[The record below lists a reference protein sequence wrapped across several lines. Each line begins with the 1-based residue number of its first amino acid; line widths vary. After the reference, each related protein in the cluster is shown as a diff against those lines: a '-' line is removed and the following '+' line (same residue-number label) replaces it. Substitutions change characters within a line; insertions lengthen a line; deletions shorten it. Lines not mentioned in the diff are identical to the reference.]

1 MVAFMINNNKLNL
14 GQLLLRQ
21 GVLDEDQLAHAMA
34 EHKRTGLML
43 SKILV
48 RLGMVNEETLT
59 NILGSQMQSSTKMRI
74 GEMLL
79 AQGYINQEQLDK
91 ALETQKTSGKRLGR
105 TLVDLGYMPEE
116 RLIEILSRQF
126 EVPYVK
132 LDNFSIDPNAY
143 NYLPED
149 MCRQYKVVPLFV
161 QNGEDDRRQA
171 KSVLTIAMTDPT
183 NMRTI
188 SVVKFKVRMDV
199 EVVMASEAD
208 VMKAIDRVYAGHG
221 TSEESLA
228 ELIGESKDSEELETV
243 ERGQGNN
250 DEPELTDEEG
260 RAVVKIVTTLIH
272 EAIARHASDIHLE
285 PQETFLKLRYRID
298 GDLQVM
304 SPIPARLMPQI
315 LSRIKLLSKMDIAE
329 KRKPL
334 DGRFTVRY
342 KGSEVDLR
350 VSSFPISLRKRGVCE
365 KIVMRILDPNSGQF
379 PLKDMGFDP
388 RVLKQFIDA
397 INAPNGIVLVTGP
410 TGSGKS
416 TTLYASIREILDS
429 TINIS
434 TMEDPVELNIDGVNQ
449 GQINNAAGFTFA
461 AGIRALLRQD
471 PDVIMIGEMRDQETS
486 SMAIEAAL
494 TGHLVFST
502 LHTNDA
508 AGAFPRLLEMGLEPF
523 LVSTAIKGVLAQR
536 LVRRICKYCKE
547 PVEISQAMRDEF
559 HLTPDMQ
566 FYHGKGC
573 DKCDG
578 SGYKGR
584 CGIYEFLVPNE
595 TVRNLIIKRSSG
607 DVIKR
612 AAMQECGMITLR
624 MDGIQKA
631 LDGHTTL
638 EQAIGASTSDD

>member
-1 MVAFMINNNKLNL
+1 MISNGKMNL

-21 GVLDEDQLAHAMA
+21 GVLDEDQLEHAMA

-48 RLGMVNEETLT
+48 RLGMVSEDTLT
-59 NILGSQMQSSTKMRI
+59 SILGVQMQSTTKMRI

-79 AQGYINQEQLDK
+79 AQGYITEEQLSK
-91 ALETQKTSGKRLGR
+91 ALETQKSSGKRLGR

-132 LDNFSIDPNAY
+132 LDTFTIDPEAY
-143 NYLPED
+143 TYLPED
-149 MCRQYKVVPLFV
+149 MCKQYKVVPLFM
-161 QNGEDDRRQA
+161 QKPEEDRLQA
-171 KSVLTIAMTDPT
+171 RPTLTIAMTDPT

-188 SVVKFKVRMDV
+188 SIIKFKVKMDV
-199 EVVMASEAD
+199 DIVMASDAD
-208 VMKAIDRVYAGHG
+208 VQKAIERVFAGHG
-221 TSEESLA
+221 TAEESLA
-228 ELIGESKDSEELETV
+228 DLIGSSDGGEELETV
-243 ERGQGNN
+243 ERGQGNQ
-250 DEPELTDEEG
+250 EEELSDEEG
-260 RAVVKIVTTLIH
+260 RQVVKIVTTLIH
-272 EAIARHASDIHLE
+272 EAIARKASDIHLE

-304 SPIPARLMPQI
+304 APIPARLMPQI

-365 KIVMRILDPNSGQF
+365 KIVMRILNPNSGQF

-416 TTLYASIREILDS
+416 TTLYASIGEILDS

-536 LVRRICKYCKE
+536 LVRRICKFCKE
-547 PVEISQAMRDEF
+547 PYEISQEMRDEL

-573 DKCDG
+573 EKCDG

-584 CGIYEFLVPNE
+584 AGIYEFLVPNE

-612 AAMQECGMITLR
+612 AAMQECDMITLR
-624 MDGIQKA
+624 MDGISKA
-631 LDGHTTL
+631 LQGITTL
-638 EQAIGASTSDD
+638 EQAVGASAADDV

>member
-1 MVAFMINNNKLNL
+1 MKDSNSL
-14 GQLLLRQ
+14 GQLLVRVNLIN
-21 GVLDEDQLAHAMA
+21 EDQLKYA
-34 EHKRTGLML
+34 EDEVKYQAQLGKKVTLVQ
-43 SKILV
+43 ILV
-48 RLGMVNEETLT
+48 KAGMVKQEQLT
-59 NILGSQMQSSTKMRI
+59 DILGVQMQSVTKKRI

-79 AQGYINQEQLDK
+79 DQGFITQDQLNE
-91 ALETQKTSGKRLGR
+91 ALEKQKTSGGKRLGR
-105 TLVDLGYMPEE
+105 VLVDLKFIDEKK
-116 RLIEILSRQF
+116 LTDILCCQF
-126 EVPYVK
+126 EVPFVK
-132 LDNFSIDPNAY
+132 LDAIKLD
-143 NYLPED
+143 E
-149 MCRQYKVVPLFV
+149 KVYEYITEEQCKAHKIVPLYV
-161 QNGEDDRRQA
+161 TKDSRQA
-171 KSVLTIAMTDPT
+171 LVVAMADPT
-183 NMRTI
+183 NVRLRDSI
-188 SVVKFKVRMDV
+188 KFKVKKNVD
-199 EVVMASEAD
+199 VVMASEQD
-208 VMKAIDRVYAGHG
+208 IKKTIDILFAGHG
-221 TSEESLA
+221 PAEESLA
-228 ELIGESKDSEELETV
+228 ELIGSSNDDELETV
-243 ERGQGNN
+243 ERGSGNS

-260 RAVVKIVTTLIH
+260 RQVVKIVTTLIH

-379 PLKDMGFDP
+379 PLKEMGFDA

-416 TTLYASIREILDS
+416 TTLYAS
-429 TINIS
+429 IS

-486 SMAIEAAL
+486 TMAIEAAL

-536 LVRRICKYCKE
+536 LVRRICKNCKE
-547 PVEISQAMRDEF
+547 PVEISQELRDEL
-559 HLTPDMQ
+559 HLSPDMQ
-566 FYHGKGC
+566 FYHGRGC
-573 DKCDG
+573 EKCDG
-578 SGYKGR
+578 SGFKGR

-595 TVRNLIIKRSSG
+595 AVRNL
-607 DVIKR
+607 VIKR
-612 AAMQECGMITLR
+612 ASGDEIKREAIKSCEMITLR
-624 MDGIQKA
+624 MDGINKA
-631 LDGHTTL
+631 LQGLTTL
-638 EQAIGASTSDD
+638 EQAIGASTADE

>member
-1 MVAFMINNNKLNL
+1 MISNTKMNL
-14 GQLLLRQ
+14 GELLLRQ
-21 GVLDEDQLAHAMA
+21 GVLDEDQLNHAIS
-34 EHKRTGLML
+34 EHKRTGMALA
-43 SKILV
+43 KILI
-48 RLGMVNEETLT
+48 RLGMVSEDTLT
-59 NILGSQMQSSTKMRI
+59 SILGVQMQSATKMRI

-79 AQGYINQEQLDK
+79 AQKYITREQLEQ
-91 ALETQKTSGKRLGR
+91 ALETQKTTGKRLGR

-132 LDNFSIDPNAY
+132 LENFAIDQNAY
-143 NYLPED
+143 SYLPED
-149 MCRQYKVVPLFV
+149 LCKAYKVVPLFV
-161 QNGEDDRRQA
+161 SKTDDDRRITRE
-171 KSVLTIAMTDPT
+171 SLTLAMTDPT
-183 NMRTI
+183 NMRVLNI
-188 SVVKFKVRMDV
+188 VKFKVKMEVD
-199 EVVMASEAD
+199 VVMASDSD
-208 VMKAIDRVYAGHG
+208 VQKAIERVFAGHG
-221 TSEESLA
+221 SQEESLA
-228 ELIGESKDSEELETV
+228 ELIGETKDGEELETV
-243 ERGQGNN
+243 ERGQGGS
-250 DEPELTDEEG
+250 DEPELSDEEG

-298 GDLQVM
+298 GDLQVQP
-304 SPIPARLMPQI
+304 PIPARLMPQI

-342 KGSEVDLR
+342 KGAEVDLR

-547 PVEISQAMRDEF
+547 PVEISQAMRDEL
-559 HLTPDMQ
+559 HLSPEMQ
-566 FYHGKGC
+566 FYHGRGC
-573 DKCDG
+573 EKCDG

-612 AAMQECGMITLR
+612 AAMKECGMITLR

-638 EQAIGASTSDD
+638 EQAVGASAADD

>member
-1 MVAFMINNNKLNL
+1 MNSSAKLNL

-21 GVLDEDQLAHAMA
+21 GILDEDQLAHAMA

-43 SKILV
+43 SKILL
-48 RLGMVNEETLT
+48 RLGMVSEDTLT
-59 NILGSQMQSSTKMRI
+59 SILGVQMQSSTKMRI

-79 AQGYINQEQLDK
+79 KQGYINEEQLNK
-91 ALETQKTSGKRLGR
+91 ALEMQKTTGKRLGR
-105 TLVDLGYMPEE
+105 TLVDLGFMPEE
-116 RLIEILSRQF
+116 RLIEILSMQF
-126 EVPYVK
+126 EVPYVR
-132 LDNFSIDPNAY
+132 LENFIIDPDAY
-143 NYLPED
+143 TYLPED
-149 MCRQYKVVPLFV
+149 LCKTYKIVPLFV
-161 QNGEDDRRQA
+161 LKAEDERHMQRV
-171 KSVLTIAMTDPT
+171 SLTIAMTDPT
-183 NMRTI
+183 NMRVI
-188 SVVKFKVRMDV
+188 NIVKFKVKM
-199 EVVMASEAD
+199 EVDIVMASEKD
-208 VMKAIDRVYAGHG
+208 VLKAIERVYSGHG
-221 TSEESLA
+221 PAEESLA
-228 ELIGESKDSEELETV
+228 ELISESRDEGELETV
-243 ERGQGNN
+243 DRDANSNN
-250 DEPELTDEEG
+250 EPELSDEEG

-315 LSRIKLLSKMDIAE
+315 LSRIKLLSKMDIAD

-342 KGSEVDLR
+342 KGAEVDLR

-379 PLKDMGFDP
+379 PLKDMGFDA
-388 RVLKQFIDA
+388 RVLKQFLDC

-547 PVEISQAMRDEF
+547 PVEISDSLREEL

-566 FYHGKGC
+566 FYHGRGC
-573 DKCDG
+573 EKCDG

-612 AAMQECGMITLR
+612 AAMKECGMITLR

-631 LDGHTTL
+631 LDGATTL
-638 EQAIGASTSDD
+638 EQAVGASAADDA

>member
-1 MVAFMINNNKLNL
+1 MKESSGL
-14 GQLLLRQ
+14 GQLLVRVNLIN
-21 GVLDEDQLAHAMA
+21 EDQLKYA
-34 EHKRTGLML
+34 EDEVKYQAQQGKKVTLVQ
-43 SKILV
+43 ILV
-48 RLGMVNEETLT
+48 KAGMVKRETLT
-59 NILGSQMQSSTKMRI
+59 DILGVQMQSVTKKRI

-79 AQGYINQEQLDK
+79 DQGFITQDQLNE
-91 ALETQKTSGKRLGR
+91 ALEKQKTSGGKRLGR
-105 TLVDLGYMPEE
+105 VLVDLKFIDEKK
-116 RLIEILSRQF
+116 LTDILCCQF

-132 LDNFSIDPNAY
+132 LDSIRLDEKVY
-143 NYLPED
+143 EFISED
-149 MCRQYKVVPLFV
+149 QCKANKIVPLYV
-161 QNGEDDRRQA
+161 TKDARQA
-171 KSVLTIAMTDPT
+171 LVVAMADPT
-183 NMRTI
+183 NVRLRDSI
-188 SVVKFKVRMDV
+188 KFKVKRNVD
-199 EVVMASEAD
+199 VVMASEQD
-208 VMKAIDRVYAGHG
+208 IKKTIDTLFAGHG
-221 TSEESLA
+221 PAEESLA
-228 ELIGESKDSEELETV
+228 ELIGSSNDDELETV
-243 ERGQGNN
+243 ERGQGGS
-250 DEPELTDEEG
+250 DEPELSDEEG
-260 RAVVKIVTTLIH
+260 RQVVKIVTTLIH

-379 PLKDMGFDP
+379 PLKEMGFDP

-486 SMAIEAAL
+486 TMAIEAAL

-536 LVRRICKYCKE
+536 LVRRICKNCKE
-547 PVEISQAMRDEF
+547 PVEISQELREEL
-559 HLTPDMQ
+559 HLSPDMQ
-566 FYHGKGC
+566 FYHGRGC
-573 DKCDG
+573 EKCDG
-578 SGYKGR
+578 SGFKGR

-595 TVRNLIIKRSSG
+595 AVRNL
-607 DVIKR
+607 VIKR
-612 AAMQECGMITLR
+612 ASGDEIKREAIKSCEMITLR
-624 MDGIQKA
+624 MDGINKA
-631 LDGHTTL
+631 LQGLTTL
-638 EQAIGASTSDD
+638 EQAVGASTADE

>member
-1 MVAFMINNNKLNL
+1 MNSSAKLNL

-21 GVLDEDQLAHAMA
+21 GILDEDQLAHAMA

-43 SKILV
+43 SKILL
-48 RLGMVNEETLT
+48 RLGMVSEDTLT
-59 NILGSQMQSSTKMRI
+59 SILGVQMQSTTKMRI

-79 AQGYINQEQLDK
+79 KQGYINEDQLNK
-91 ALETQKTSGKRLGR
+91 ALEMQKTSGKRLGR
-105 TLVDLGYMPEE
+105 TLVDLGFMPEE
-116 RLIEILSRQF
+116 RLIEILSMQF
-126 EVPYVK
+126 EVPYVR
-132 LDNFSIDPNAY
+132 LENFIIDPDAY
-143 NYLPED
+143 TYLPED
-149 MCRQYKVVPLFV
+149 LCKTYKIVPLFV
-161 QNGEDDRRQA
+161 LKAEDERRMPRV
-171 KSVLTIAMTDPT
+171 SLTIAMTDPT
-183 NMRTI
+183 NMRVI
-188 SVVKFKVRMDV
+188 NIVKFKVKM
-199 EVVMASEAD
+199 EVDIVMASEKD
-208 VMKAIDRVYAGHG
+208 VLKAIERVYSGHG
-221 TSEESLA
+221 PAEESLA
-228 ELIGESKDSEELETV
+228 ELISESREDGELETV
-243 ERGQGNN
+243 DRDANN
-250 DEPELTDEEG
+250 NNEPELSDEEG

-342 KGSEVDLR
+342 KGAEVDLR

-379 PLKDMGFDP
+379 PLKDMGFDA
-388 RVLKQFIDA
+388 RVLKQFLDC

-547 PVEISQAMRDEF
+547 PVEISDSLREEL

-566 FYHGKGC
+566 FYHGRGC
-573 DKCDG
+573 EKCDG

-612 AAMQECGMITLR
+612 AAMKECGMITLR

-631 LDGHTTL
+631 LDGATTL
-638 EQAIGASTSDD
+638 EQAVGASAADDA

>member
-1 MVAFMINNNKLNL
+1 MNSSAKLNL

-21 GVLDEDQLAHAMA
+21 GILDEDQLAHAMA

-43 SKILV
+43 SKILL
-48 RLGMVNEETLT
+48 RLGMVSEDTLT
-59 NILGSQMQSSTKMRI
+59 SILGVQMQSTTKMRI

-79 AQGYINQEQLDK
+79 KQGYINEDQLNK
-91 ALETQKTSGKRLGR
+91 ALEMQKTSGKRLGR
-105 TLVDLGYMPEE
+105 TLVDLGFMPEE
-116 RLIEILSRQF
+116 RLIEILSMQF
-126 EVPYVK
+126 EVPYVR
-132 LDNFSIDPNAY
+132 LENFIIDPDAY
-143 NYLPED
+143 TYLPED
-149 MCRQYKVVPLFV
+149 LCKTYKIVPLFV
-161 QNGEDDRRQA
+161 LKAEDERRMPRV
-171 KSVLTIAMTDPT
+171 SLTIAMTDPT
-183 NMRTI
+183 NMRVI
-188 SVVKFKVRMDV
+188 NIVKFKVKM
-199 EVVMASEAD
+199 EVDIVMASEKD
-208 VMKAIDRVYAGHG
+208 VLKAIERVFSGHG
-221 TSEESLA
+221 PAEESLA
-228 ELIGESKDSEELETV
+228 ELINESREEGELETV
-243 ERGQGNN
+243 DRDANN
-250 DEPELTDEEG
+250 NNEPELSDEEG

-342 KGSEVDLR
+342 KGAEVDLR

-379 PLKDMGFDP
+379 PLKDMGFDA
-388 RVLKQFIDA
+388 RVLKQFLDC

-547 PVEISQAMRDEF
+547 PVEISDSLREEL

-566 FYHGKGC
+566 FFHGRGC
-573 DKCDG
+573 EKCDG

-612 AAMQECGMITLR
+612 AAMKECGMITLR

-631 LDGHTTL
+631 LDGATTL
-638 EQAIGASTSDD
+638 EQAVGASAADDA

>member
-1 MVAFMINNNKLNL
+1 MITNTKMNL
-14 GQLLLRQ
+14 GELLLRQ
-21 GVLDEDQLAHAMA
+21 GVLDEDQLNHAIS
-34 EHKRTGLML
+34 EHKRTGMALA
-43 SKILV
+43 KILI
-48 RLGMVNEETLT
+48 RLGMVSEDTLT
-59 NILGSQMQSSTKMRI
+59 SILGVQMQSTTKMRI

-79 AQGYINQEQLDK
+79 AQKYITHEQLDK
-91 ALETQKTSGKRLGR
+91 ALETQKTTGKRLGR
-105 TLVDLGYMPEE
+105 TLVDLGFMPEE
-116 RLIEILSRQF
+116 RLVEILSRQF

-132 LDNFSIDPNAY
+132 LDNFAIDPEAY
-143 NYLPED
+143 TYLPED
-149 MCRQYKVVPLFV
+149 LCKTYKVVPLYV
-161 QNGEDDRRQA
+161 SKTEDGRRVVREA
-171 KSVLTIAMTDPT
+171 MTLAMTDPT
-183 NMRTI
+183 NMRVI
-188 SVVKFKVRMDV
+188 NIVKFKVKMEVD
-199 EVVMASEAD
+199 VVMASDSD
-208 VMKAIDRVYAGHG
+208 VQKAIERVFAGHG
-221 TSEESLA
+221 SQEESLA
-228 ELIGESKDSEELETV
+228 ELIGETKDGEELETV
-243 ERGQGNN
+243 ERGQGGS
-250 DEPELTDEEG
+250 DEPELSDEEG

-298 GDLQVM
+298 GDLQVQP
-304 SPIPARLMPQI
+304 PIPARLMPQI

-329 KRKPL
+329 KRRPL

-342 KGSEVDLR
+342 KGAEVDLR

-547 PVEISQAMRDEF
+547 PVEISQAMRDEL
-559 HLTPDMQ
+559 HLSPEMQ
-566 FYHGKGC
+566 FYHGRGC
-573 DKCDG
+573 EKCDG

-612 AAMQECGMITLR
+612 AAMKECGMITLR

-631 LDGHTTL
+631 LDGATTL
-638 EQAIGASTSDD
+638 EQAVGASAADD

>member
-1 MVAFMINNNKLNL
+1 MKDSSSL
-14 GQLLLRQ
+14 GQLLVRVNLIN
-21 GVLDEDQLAHAMA
+21 EDQLKYA
-34 EHKRTGLML
+34 E
-43 SKILV
+43 
-48 RLGMVNEETLT
+48 EEVKFWTQKGKKLTLT
-59 NILGSQMQSSTKMRI
+59 QVLLKAEMVKPEQLTDILGVQMQSVTKKRI

-79 AQGYINQEQLDK
+79 DQGFITQEQLNE
-91 ALETQKTSGKRLGR
+91 ALEKQKTSGGKRLGSI
-105 TLVDLGYMPEE
+105 LVDLKFIQQDKLMK
-116 RLIEILSRQF
+116 ILCSQF

-132 LDNFSIDPNAY
+132 LDSIKLDEKVY
-143 NYLPED
+143 EFISED
-149 MCRQYKVVPLFV
+149 QCKANKIVPLYV
-161 QNGEDDRRQA
+161 TKDARQA
-171 KSVLTIAMTDPT
+171 LVVAMADPT
-183 NMRTI
+183 NVRLRDSI
-188 SVVKFKVRMDV
+188 KFKVKRNVD
-199 EVVMASEAD
+199 VVMASEQD
-208 VMKAIDRVYAGHG
+208 IKKTIDILFAGHG
-221 TSEESLA
+221 PAEESLA
-228 ELIGESKDSEELETV
+228 ELIGSSGDDELETV
-243 ERGQGNN
+243 ERGSSTS
-250 DEPELTDEEG
+250 DEPELSDEEG
-260 RAVVKIVTTLIH
+260 RQVVKIVTTLIH

-379 PLKDMGFDP
+379 PLREMGFDP

-486 SMAIEAAL
+486 TMAIEAAL

-536 LVRRICKYCKE
+536 LVRRICKNCKE
-547 PVEISQAMRDEF
+547 PVEISQELRDEL
-559 HLTPDMQ
+559 HLSPDMQ
-566 FYHGKGC
+566 FYHGRGC
-573 DKCDG
+573 EKCDG
-578 SGYKGR
+578 SGFKGR

-595 TVRNLIIKRSSG
+595 AVRNL
-607 DVIKR
+607 VIKR
-612 AAMQECGMITLR
+612 ASGDEIKREAIKSCEMITLR
-624 MDGIQKA
+624 MDGINKA
-631 LDGHTTL
+631 LQGLTTL
-638 EQAIGASTSDD
+638 EQAIGASTADE

>member
-1 MVAFMINNNKLNL
+1 MINNHKMNL

-48 RLGMVNEETLT
+48 RLGMVSEETLT

-79 AQGYINQEQLDK
+79 AQGYITQEQLDK

-132 LDNFSIDPNAY
+132 LDNFNIDPNAY
-143 NYLPED
+143 TFLPED
-149 MCRQYKVVPLFV
+149 MCKQYKVVPLFV
-161 QNGEDDRRQA
+161 QKGEDDRHQMH
-171 KSVLTIAMTDPT
+171 SVMTIAMTDPT

-188 SVVKFKVRMDV
+188 SIVKFKVRMDV
-199 EVVMASEAD
+199 DIVMASEAD
-208 VMKAIDRVYAGHG
+208 VMKAIERVFAGHSESG
-221 TSEESLA
+221 NEESLA
-228 ELIGESKDSEELETV
+228 ELIGESKEGDELETV
-243 ERGQGNN
+243 ERGQGGN
-250 DEPELTDEEG
+250 DEPELSDEEG

-272 EAIARHASDIHLE
+272 EAIARKASDIHLE

-365 KIVMRILDPNSGQF
+365 KIVMRILNPNSGQF

-559 HLTPDMQ
+559 HLSPDMQ

-573 DKCDG
+573 EKCDG

>member
-1 MVAFMINNNKLNL
+1 MISNVKMNL
-14 GQLLLRQ
+14 GQLLIRQ
-21 GVLDEDQLAHAMA
+21 GVLDEDQLAHATS
-34 EHKRTGLML
+34 EHKRTGIPLA
-43 SKILV
+43 KILI
-48 RLGMVNEETLT
+48 RLGMVSEDTLT
-59 NILGSQMQSSTKMRI
+59 SILGVQMQSTTKMRI

-79 AQGYINQEQLDK
+79 AQKYITQEQLDQ
-91 ALETQKTSGKRLGR
+91 ALEEQKKTGKRLGR
-105 TLVDLGYMPEE
+105 TLVDLKFMPEE
-116 RLIEILSRQF
+116 RLVEILSKQF

-132 LDNFSIDPNAY
+132 LENFALDPEAY
-143 NYLPED
+143 TYLPED
-149 MCRQYKVVPLFV
+149 LCRTYKVVPLFISK
-161 QNGEDDRRQA
+161 GEDDRRVVREA
-171 KSVLTIAMTDPT
+171 MTIAMTDPT
-183 NMRTI
+183 NMRVI
-188 SVVKFKVRMDV
+188 NIVKFKVKM
-199 EVVMASEAD
+199 EVDIVMASDAD
-208 VMKAIDRVYAGHG
+208 VVKTIDRVFAGHG
-221 TSEESLA
+221 STNEESLA
-228 ELIGESKDSEELETV
+228 ELISESKDGEELETV
-243 ERGQGNN
+243 ERGQGAN

-547 PVEISQAMRDEF
+547 PVEISPSLREEL
-559 HLTPDMQ
+559 HLSPDMQ

-573 DKCDG
+573 EKCEG

-612 AAMQECGMITLR
+612 AAMQECDMITLR

-638 EQAIGASTSDD
+638 EQAVGASAADD

>member
-1 MVAFMINNNKLNL
+1 MVRVNLIN
-14 GQLLLRQ
+14 
-21 GVLDEDQLAHAMA
+21 EDQLRYA
-34 EHKRTGLML
+34 EEEVKYQAQLGKRGTLAQ
-43 SKILV
+43 ILV
-48 RLGMVNEETLT
+48 RAGMVKQEALT
-59 NILGSQMQSSTKMRI
+59 DILGVQMQSVTKKRI

-79 AQGYINQEQLDK
+79 DQGFITPDQLNE
-91 ALETQKTSGKRLGR
+91 ALEKQKTSGGKRLGR
-105 TLVDLGYMPEE
+105 LLVEMGFIDEKKLTD
-116 RLIEILSRQF
+116 ILCCQF
-126 EVPYVK
+126 EVPFIK
-132 LDNFSIDPNAY
+132 LDSIKLDEKVYEFLSEEQCKA
-143 NYLPED
+143 
-149 MCRQYKVVPLFV
+149 YKVVPLYV
-161 QNGEDDRRQA
+161 SRDVRQA
-171 KSVLTIAMTDPT
+171 LVVAMADPT
-183 NMRTI
+183 NVRLRDSI
-188 SVVKFKVRMDV
+188 KFKVKRNVD
-199 EVVMASEAD
+199 VVMASEQD
-208 VMKAIDRVYAGHG
+208 IKKTIDILYAGHG
-221 TSEESLA
+221 PAEESLA
-228 ELIGESKDSEELETV
+228 ELIGESKDEELETV
-243 ERGQGNN
+243 ERGQGNS

-379 PLKDMGFDP
+379 PLREMGFDA

-486 SMAIEAAL
+486 TMAIEAAL

-536 LVRRICKYCKE
+536 LVRRICKNCKE
-547 PVEISQAMRDEF
+547 PVEISQELRDEL
-559 HLTPDMQ
+559 HLAPDMQ

-573 DKCDG
+573 PKCDG
-578 SGYKGR
+578 SGFKGR

-595 TVRNLIIKRSSG
+595 AVRNL
-607 DVIKR
+607 VIKR
-612 AAMQECGMITLR
+612 ASGDEIKREAIKSCEMITLR
-624 MDGIQKA
+624 MDGINKA
-631 LDGHTTL
+631 LQGLTTL
-638 EQAIGASTSDD
+638 EQAVGASTADE

>member
-1 MVAFMINNNKLNL
+1 MISNVKMNL
-14 GQLLLRQ
+14 GQLLIRQ
-21 GVLDEDQLAHAMA
+21 GVLDEDQLAHATS
-34 EHKRTGLML
+34 EHKRTGIPLA
-43 SKILV
+43 KILI
-48 RLGMVNEETLT
+48 RLGMVSEDTLT
-59 NILGSQMQSSTKMRI
+59 SILGVQMQSTTKMRI

-79 AQGYINQEQLDK
+79 AQKYITQEQLDQ
-91 ALETQKTSGKRLGR
+91 ALEEQKKTGKRLGR
-105 TLVDLGYMPEE
+105 TLVDLKFMPEE
-116 RLIEILSRQF
+116 RLVEILSKQF

-132 LDNFSIDPNAY
+132 LENFAIDPEAY
-143 NYLPED
+143 TYLPED
-149 MCRQYKVVPLFV
+149 LCRTYKVVPLFV
-161 QNGEDDRRQA
+161 SKGEDDRRVQREA
-171 KSVLTIAMTDPT
+171 LTIAMTDPT
-183 NMRTI
+183 NMRVI
-188 SVVKFKVRMDV
+188 NIVKFKVKM
-199 EVVMASEAD
+199 EVDIVMASDAD
-208 VMKAIDRVYAGHG
+208 VVKTIDRVFAGRS

-228 ELIGESKDSEELETV
+228 ELIGETKDGEELETV
-243 ERGQGNN
+243 ERGQGGN

-260 RAVVKIVTTLIH
+260 RQVVRIVTTLIH

-388 RVLKQFIDA
+388 RVLKQFLDA

-547 PVEISQAMRDEF
+547 PVEISPSLREEL
-559 HLTPDMQ
+559 HLSPDMQ

-573 DKCDG
+573 EKCDG

-612 AAMQECGMITLR
+612 AAMQECDMITLR

-638 EQAIGASTSDD
+638 EQAVGASAADDV

>member
-1 MVAFMINNNKLNL
+1 MISNVKMNL
-14 GQLLLRQ
+14 GQLLIRQ
-21 GVLDEDQLAHAMA
+21 GVLDEDQLAHATS
-34 EHKRTGLML
+34 EHKRTGIPLA
-43 SKILV
+43 KILI
-48 RLGMVNEETLT
+48 RLGMVSEDTLT
-59 NILGSQMQSSTKMRI
+59 SILGVQMQSTTKMRI

-79 AQGYINQEQLDK
+79 AQKYITQEQLDQ
-91 ALETQKTSGKRLGR
+91 ALEEQKKTGKRLGR
-105 TLVDLGYMPEE
+105 TLVDLKFMPEE
-116 RLIEILSRQF
+116 RLVEILSKQF

-132 LDNFSIDPNAY
+132 LENFAIDPEAY
-143 NYLPED
+143 TYLPED
-149 MCRQYKVVPLFV
+149 LCRTYKVVPLFV
-161 QNGEDDRRQA
+161 SKGEDDRRVQREA
-171 KSVLTIAMTDPT
+171 LTIAMTDPT
-183 NMRTI
+183 NMRVI
-188 SVVKFKVRMDV
+188 NIVKFKVKM
-199 EVVMASEAD
+199 EVDIVMASDAD
-208 VMKAIDRVYAGHG
+208 VVKTIDRVFAGRS

-228 ELIGESKDSEELETV
+228 ELIGETKDGEELETV
-243 ERGQGNN
+243 ERGQGGN

-260 RAVVKIVTTLIH
+260 RQVVRIVTTLIH

-547 PVEISQAMRDEF
+547 PVEISPSLREEL
-559 HLTPDMQ
+559 HLSPDMQ

-573 DKCDG
+573 EKCDG

-612 AAMQECGMITLR
+612 AAMQECDMITLR

-638 EQAIGASTSDD
+638 EQAVGASAADDV

>member
-1 MVAFMINNNKLNL
+1 
-14 GQLLLRQ
+14 
-21 GVLDEDQLAHAMA
+21 
-34 EHKRTGLML
+34 
-43 SKILV
+43 
-48 RLGMVNEETLT
+48 
-59 NILGSQMQSSTKMRI
+59 
-74 GEMLL
+74 
-79 AQGYINQEQLDK
+79 
-91 ALETQKTSGKRLGR
+91 
-105 TLVDLGYMPEE
+105 MPEE

-132 LDNFSIDPNAY
+132 LDNFNIDPNAY
-143 NYLPED
+143 TFLPED
-149 MCRQYKVVPLFV
+149 MCKQYRVVPLFV
-161 QNGEDDRRQA
+161 QKGEDERRQVR
-171 KSVLTIAMTDPT
+171 SVMTIAMTDPT

-188 SVVKFKVRMDV
+188 SIVKFKVRMDV
-199 EVVMASEAD
+199 DIVMASDAD
-208 VMKAIDRVYAGHG
+208 VAKAIERVFAGHG
-221 TSEESLA
+221 PTEESLA
-228 ELIGESKDSEELETV
+228 ELISESKDGEELETV
-243 ERGQGNN
+243 ERGQGGN
-250 DEPELTDEEG
+250 DEPELSDEEG
-260 RAVVKIVTTLIH
+260 RQVVKIVTTLIH
-272 EAIARHASDIHLE
+272 EAIARKASDIHLE

-365 KIVMRILDPNSGQF
+365 KIVMRILNPNSGQF

-547 PVEISQAMRDEF
+547 PVEISQEMRDEF

-573 DKCDG
+573 EKCEG

>member
-1 MVAFMINNNKLNL
+1 MISNTKMNL
-14 GQLLLRQ
+14 GQLLIRQ
-21 GVLDEDQLAHAMA
+21 GVLDEDQLAHATS
-34 EHKRTGLML
+34 EHKRTGIPLA
-43 SKILV
+43 KILI
-48 RLGMVNEETLT
+48 RLGMVSEDTLT
-59 NILGSQMQSSTKMRI
+59 SILGVQMQSTTKMRI

-79 AQGYINQEQLDK
+79 AQKYITQEQLDQ
-91 ALETQKTSGKRLGR
+91 ALEEQKKTGKRLGR
-105 TLVDLGYMPEE
+105 TWVDLKFMPEE
-116 RLIEILSRQF
+116 RLVEILSKQF
-126 EVPYVK
+126 EVPYVR
-132 LDNFSIDPNAY
+132 LENFAIDPEAY
-143 NYLPED
+143 TYLPED
-149 MCRQYKVVPLFV
+149 LCRTYKVVPLFV
-161 QNGEDDRRQA
+161 SKGEDDRRVQREA
-171 KSVLTIAMTDPT
+171 LTIAMTDPT
-183 NMRTI
+183 NMRVI
-188 SVVKFKVRMDV
+188 NIVKFKVKM
-199 EVVMASEAD
+199 EVDIVMASDAD
-208 VMKAIDRVYAGHG
+208 VVKTIDRVFAGRS

-228 ELIGESKDSEELETV
+228 ELIGETKDGEELETV
-243 ERGQGNN
+243 ERGQGNS

-260 RAVVKIVTTLIH
+260 RQVVRIVTTLIH

-547 PVEISQAMRDEF
+547 PVEISPSLREEL
-559 HLTPDMQ
+559 HLSPDMQ

-573 DKCDG
+573 EKCDG

-612 AAMQECGMITLR
+612 AAMQECDMITLR

-638 EQAIGASTSDD
+638 EQAVGASAADD

>member
-1 MVAFMINNNKLNL
+1 MISNAKMNL
-14 GQLLLRQ
+14 GQLLIRQ
-21 GVLDEDQLAHAMA
+21 GVLDEDQLAHATS
-34 EHKRTGLML
+34 EHRRTGIPLA
-43 SKILV
+43 KILI
-48 RLGMVNEETLT
+48 RLGMVSEDTLT
-59 NILGSQMQSSTKMRI
+59 SILGVQMQSTTKMRI

-79 AQGYINQEQLDK
+79 AQKYITQEQLDQ
-91 ALETQKTSGKRLGR
+91 ALEEQKKTGKRLGR
-105 TLVDLGYMPEE
+105 TLVDLKFMPEE
-116 RLIEILSRQF
+116 RLVEILSKQF

-132 LDNFSIDPNAY
+132 LENFALDPEAY
-143 NYLPED
+143 TYLPED
-149 MCRQYKVVPLFV
+149 LCRTYKVVPLFISK
-161 QNGEDDRRQA
+161 GEDDRRVVREA
-171 KSVLTIAMTDPT
+171 MTIAMTDPT
-183 NMRTI
+183 NMRVI
-188 SVVKFKVRMDV
+188 NIVKFKVKM
-199 EVVMASEAD
+199 EVDIVMASDAD
-208 VMKAIDRVYAGHG
+208 VVKTIDRVFSGHS

-228 ELIGESKDSEELETV
+228 ELISDTKDGEELETV
-243 ERGQGNN
+243 ERGQGGS

-260 RAVVKIVTTLIH
+260 RQVVKIVTTLIH

-388 RVLKQFIDA
+388 RVLKQFLDA

-547 PVEISQAMRDEF
+547 PVEISPSLREEL
-559 HLTPDMQ
+559 HLSPDMQ

-573 DKCDG
+573 EKCDG

-612 AAMQECGMITLR
+612 AAMQECDMITLR

-638 EQAIGASTSDD
+638 EQAIGASAADDQ

>member
-1 MVAFMINNNKLNL
+1 MKDMNSL
-14 GQLLLRQ
+14 GQLLVRVNLIN
-21 GVLDEDQLAHAMA
+21 EDQWKYAVDEANFQA
-34 EHKRTGLML
+34 QEKGK
-43 SKILV
+43 KITPVQVLV
-48 RLGMVNEETLT
+48 RAQMVSQEALT
-59 NILGSQMQSSTKMRI
+59 DILGVQMQSVTKKRI

-79 AQGYINQEQLDK
+79 DQGFITQDQLNE
-91 ALETQKTSGKRLGR
+91 ALEKQKTSGGKRLGR
-105 TLVDLGYMPEE
+105 VLVDLKFIDEKK
-116 RLIEILSRQF
+116 LTDILCCQF

-132 LDNFSIDPNAY
+132 LDAVRLDEKVYEFI
-143 NYLPED
+143 PED
-149 MCRQYKVVPLFV
+149 QCRANKVVPLYV
-161 QNGEDDRRQA
+161 TKDPRKA
-171 KSVLTIAMTDPT
+171 LVIAMADPT
-183 NMRTI
+183 NVRLRDSI
-188 SVVKFKVRMDV
+188 KFKVKRNVD
-199 EVVMASEAD
+199 VVMASEQD
-208 VMKAIDRVYAGHG
+208 IKKTIDTLFAGHG
-221 TSEESLA
+221 PAEESLA
-228 ELIGESKDSEELETV
+228 ELIGENKDDELETV
-243 ERGQGNN
+243 ERGQGNS

-379 PLKDMGFDP
+379 PLKEMGFDP

-486 SMAIEAAL
+486 TMAIEAAL

-536 LVRRICKYCKE
+536 LVRRICKNCKE
-547 PVEISQAMRDEF
+547 PVEISQELREEL
-559 HLTPDMQ
+559 HLSPDMQ
-566 FYHGKGC
+566 FYHGRGC
-573 DKCDG
+573 EKCDG
-578 SGYKGR
+578 SGFKGR

-595 TVRNLIIKRSSG
+595 AVRNL
-607 DVIKR
+607 VIKR
-612 AAMQECGMITLR
+612 ASGDEIKREAIKSCEMITLR
-624 MDGIQKA
+624 MDGINKA
-631 LDGHTTL
+631 LQGHTTL
-638 EQAIGASTSDD
+638 EQAVGASTADE

>member
-1 MVAFMINNNKLNL
+1 MKDSSSL
-14 GQLLLRQ
+14 GQLLVRVNLIN
-21 GVLDEDQLAHAMA
+21 EDQLKYA
-34 EHKRTGLML
+34 EDEIKYQAQQGKKVTLVQ
-43 SKILV
+43 ILV
-48 RLGMVNEETLT
+48 KAGMVKRETLT
-59 NILGSQMQSSTKMRI
+59 DILGVQMQSVTKKRI

-79 AQGYINQEQLDK
+79 DQGFITQDQLNE
-91 ALETQKTSGKRLGR
+91 ALEKQKTSGGKRLGR
-105 TLVDLGYMPEE
+105 VLVDLKFIDEKK
-116 RLIEILSRQF
+116 LTDILCCQF

-132 LDNFSIDPNAY
+132 LDSIRLD
-143 NYLPED
+143 E
-149 MCRQYKVVPLFV
+149 KVYEFISEEQCKANKIVPLYV
-161 QNGEDDRRQA
+161 TKDARQA
-171 KSVLTIAMTDPT
+171 LVVAMADPT
-183 NMRTI
+183 NVRLRDSI
-188 SVVKFKVRMDV
+188 KFKVKRNVD
-199 EVVMASEAD
+199 VVMASEQD
-208 VMKAIDRVYAGHG
+208 IKKTIDTLFAGHG
-221 TSEESLA
+221 PAEESLA
-228 ELIGESKDSEELETV
+228 ELIGESKDGDELETV
-243 ERGQGNN
+243 ERGQGGN

-342 KGSEVDLR
+342 KGAEVDLR

-379 PLKDMGFDP
+379 PLKEMGFDP

-486 SMAIEAAL
+486 TMAIEAAL

-536 LVRRICKYCKE
+536 LVRRICKNCKE
-547 PVEISQAMRDEF
+547 PVEISQELRDEL
-559 HLTPDMQ
+559 HLSPEMQ
-566 FYHGKGC
+566 FYHGRGC
-573 DKCDG
+573 EKCDG
-578 SGYKGR
+578 SGFKGR

-595 TVRNLIIKRSSG
+595 SVRNL
-607 DVIKR
+607 VIKR
-612 AAMQECGMITLR
+612 ASGDEIKREAIKSCDMITLR
-624 MDGIQKA
+624 MDGINKA
-631 LDGHTTL
+631 LQGLTTL
-638 EQAIGASTSDD
+638 EQAIGASTADE

>member
-1 MVAFMINNNKLNL
+1 MKDSSSL
-14 GQLLLRQ
+14 GQLLVRVNLIN
-21 GVLDEDQLAHAMA
+21 EDQLKYA
-34 EHKRTGLML
+34 E
-43 SKILV
+43 
-48 RLGMVNEETLT
+48 EEVKFWTQKGKKLTLT
-59 NILGSQMQSSTKMRI
+59 QVLLKAEMVKPEQLTDILGVQMQSVTKKRI

-79 AQGYINQEQLDK
+79 DQGFITQEQLNE
-91 ALETQKTSGKRLGR
+91 ALEKQKTSGGKRLGSI
-105 TLVDLGYMPEE
+105 LVDLKFIQQDKLMK
-116 RLIEILSRQF
+116 ILCSQF

-132 LDNFSIDPNAY
+132 LDSIKLDEKVY
-143 NYLPED
+143 EFISED
-149 MCRQYKVVPLFV
+149 QCKANKIVPLYV
-161 QNGEDDRRQA
+161 TKDARQA
-171 KSVLTIAMTDPT
+171 LVVAMADPT
-183 NMRTI
+183 NVRLRDSI
-188 SVVKFKVRMDV
+188 KFKVKRNVD
-199 EVVMASEAD
+199 VVMASEQD
-208 VMKAIDRVYAGHG
+208 IKKTIDILYAGHG
-221 TSEESLA
+221 PAEESLA
-228 ELIGESKDSEELETV
+228 ELIGSSGDDELETV
-243 ERGQGNN
+243 ERGSSTS
-250 DEPELTDEEG
+250 DEPELSDEEG
-260 RAVVKIVTTLIH
+260 RQVVKIVTTLIH

-379 PLKDMGFDP
+379 PLKEMGFDA

-486 SMAIEAAL
+486 TMAIEAAL

-536 LVRRICKYCKE
+536 LVRRICKNCKE
-547 PVEISQAMRDEF
+547 PVEISQELRDEL
-559 HLTPDMQ
+559 HLSPDMQ
-566 FYHGKGC
+566 FYHGRGC
-573 DKCDG
+573 EKCDG
-578 SGYKGR
+578 SGFKGR

-595 TVRNLIIKRSSG
+595 AVRNL
-607 DVIKR
+607 VIKR
-612 AAMQECGMITLR
+612 ASGDEIKREAIKSCEMITLR
-624 MDGIQKA
+624 MDGINKA
-631 LDGHTTL
+631 LQGLTTL
-638 EQAIGASTSDD
+638 EQAVGASTADE

>member
-1 MVAFMINNNKLNL
+1 M
-14 GQLLLRQ
+14 
-21 GVLDEDQLAHAMA
+21 
-34 EHKRTGLML
+34 
-43 SKILV
+43 
-48 RLGMVNEETLT
+48 
-59 NILGSQMQSSTKMRI
+59 
-74 GEMLL
+74 
-79 AQGYINQEQLDK
+79 
-91 ALETQKTSGKRLGR
+91 
-105 TLVDLGYMPEE
+105 
-116 RLIEILSRQF
+116 
-126 EVPYVK
+126 
-132 LDNFSIDPNAY
+132 
-143 NYLPED
+143 
-149 MCRQYKVVPLFV
+149 
-161 QNGEDDRRQA
+161 
-171 KSVLTIAMTDPT
+171 
-183 NMRTI
+183 
-188 SVVKFKVRMDV
+188 
-199 EVVMASEAD
+199 
-208 VMKAIDRVYAGHG
+208 
-221 TSEESLA
+221 
-228 ELIGESKDSEELETV
+228 
-243 ERGQGNN
+243 
-250 DEPELTDEEG
+250 
-260 RAVVKIVTTLIH
+260 VKIVTTLIH

-379 PLKDMGFDP
+379 PLREMGFDA

-486 SMAIEAAL
+486 TMAIEAAL

-536 LVRRICKYCKE
+536 LVRRICKNCKE
-547 PVEISQAMRDEF
+547 PVEISQELRDEL
-559 HLTPDMQ
+559 HLAPDMQ

-573 DKCDG
+573 PKCDG
-578 SGYKGR
+578 SGFKGR

-595 TVRNLIIKRSSG
+595 AVRNL
-607 DVIKR
+607 VIKR
-612 AAMQECGMITLR
+612 ASGDEIKREAIKSCEMITLR
-624 MDGIQKA
+624 MDGINKA
-631 LDGHTTL
+631 LQGLTTL
-638 EQAIGASTSDD
+638 EQAVGASTADE

>member
-1 MVAFMINNNKLNL
+1 MMNNSKMNL

-48 RLGMVNEETLT
+48 RLGMVSEETLT

-79 AQGYINQEQLDK
+79 AQGYITQEQLDK

-132 LDNFSIDPNAY
+132 LDNFNIDPNAF

-149 MCRQYKVVPLFV
+149 MCKQYKVVPLFV
-161 QNGEDDRRQA
+161 QTGEDDRHQTR
-171 KSVLTIAMTDPT
+171 SVMTIAMTDPT

-188 SVVKFKVRMDV
+188 SIVKFKVRMDV
-199 EVVMASEAD
+199 DVVMASEAD
-208 VMKAIDRVYAGHG
+208 VMKAIERVFAGHG
-221 TSEESLA
+221 PAEESLA
-228 ELIGESKDSEELETV
+228 ELISESKDGDELETV
-243 ERGQGNN
+243 ERGQGGS
-250 DEPELTDEEG
+250 DEPELSDEEG

-272 EAIARHASDIHLE
+272 EAIARKASDIHLE

-365 KIVMRILDPNSGQF
+365 KIVMRILNPNSGQF

-612 AAMQECGMITLR
+612 AAIQECGMITLR

-638 EQAIGASTSDD
+638 EQAIGASTADD

>member
-1 MVAFMINNNKLNL
+1 MKDSSSL
-14 GQLLLRQ
+14 GQLLVRVNLIN
-21 GVLDEDQLAHAMA
+21 EDQLKYA
-34 EHKRTGLML
+34 E
-43 SKILV
+43 
-48 RLGMVNEETLT
+48 EEVKFWTQKGKKLTLT
-59 NILGSQMQSSTKMRI
+59 QVLLKAEMVKPEQLTDILGVQMQSVTKKRI

-79 AQGYINQEQLDK
+79 DQGFITQDQLNE
-91 ALETQKTSGKRLGR
+91 ALEKQKTSGGKRLGSI
-105 TLVDLGYMPEE
+105 LVDLKF
-116 RLIEILSRQF
+116 IEQDKLMKILCCQF

-132 LDNFSIDPNAY
+132 LDAIRLDEKVYEFIS
-143 NYLPED
+143 ED
-149 MCRQYKVVPLFV
+149 QCRTHKIVPLYV
-161 QNGEDDRRQA
+161 TKDARQA
-171 KSVLTIAMTDPT
+171 LVVAMADPT
-183 NMRTI
+183 NVRLRDSI
-188 SVVKFKVRMDV
+188 KFKVKRNVD
-199 EVVMASEAD
+199 VVMASEQD
-208 VMKAIDRVYAGHG
+208 IKKTIDILFAGHG
-221 TSEESLA
+221 PAEESLA
-228 ELIGESKDSEELETV
+228 ELIGGSGEDELETV
-243 ERGQGNN
+243 ERGNGNS

-260 RAVVKIVTTLIH
+260 RQVVKIVTTLIH

-379 PLKDMGFDP
+379 PLKEMGFDA

-486 SMAIEAAL
+486 TMAIEAAL

-536 LVRRICKYCKE
+536 LVRRICKNCKE
-547 PVEISQAMRDEF
+547 PVEISQELRDEL
-559 HLTPDMQ
+559 HLSPDMQ
-566 FYHGKGC
+566 FYHGRGC
-573 DKCDG
+573 EKCDG
-578 SGYKGR
+578 SGFKGR

-595 TVRNLIIKRSSG
+595 AVRNL
-607 DVIKR
+607 VIKR
-612 AAMQECGMITLR
+612 ASGDEIKREAIKSCEMITLR
-624 MDGIQKA
+624 MDGINKA
-631 LDGHTTL
+631 LQGQTTL
-638 EQAIGASTSDD
+638 EQAIGASTADE

>member
-1 MVAFMINNNKLNL
+1 MNL
-14 GQLLLRQ
+14 GELLLRQ
-21 GVLDEDQLAHAMA
+21 GVLDEDQLNHAIS
-34 EHKRTGLML
+34 EHKRTGMALA
-43 SKILV
+43 KILI
-48 RLGMVNEETLT
+48 RLGMVSEDTLT
-59 NILGSQMQSSTKMRI
+59 SILGVQMQSATKMRI

-79 AQGYINQEQLDK
+79 AQKYITREQLEQ
-91 ALETQKTSGKRLGR
+91 ALETQKTTGKRLGR

-132 LDNFSIDPNAY
+132 LENFAIDQNAY
-143 NYLPED
+143 SYLPED
-149 MCRQYKVVPLFV
+149 LCKAYKVVPLFV
-161 QNGEDDRRQA
+161 SKTDDDRRITRE
-171 KSVLTIAMTDPT
+171 SLTLAMTDPT
-183 NMRTI
+183 NMRVI
-188 SVVKFKVRMDV
+188 NIVKFKVKMEVD
-199 EVVMASEAD
+199 VVMASDSD
-208 VMKAIDRVYAGHG
+208 VQKAIERVFAGHG
-221 TSEESLA
+221 SQEESLA
-228 ELIGESKDSEELETV
+228 ELIGETRDGEELETV
-243 ERGQGNN
+243 ERGQGGS
-250 DEPELTDEEG
+250 DEPELSDEEG

-298 GDLQVM
+298 GDLQVQP
-304 SPIPARLMPQI
+304 PIPARLMPQI

-342 KGSEVDLR
+342 KGAEVDLR

-547 PVEISQAMRDEF
+547 PVEISQAMRDEL
-559 HLTPDMQ
+559 HLTPEMQ
-566 FYHGKGC
+566 FYHGRGC
-573 DKCDG
+573 EKCDG

-612 AAMQECGMITLR
+612 AAMKECGMITLR

-638 EQAIGASTSDD
+638 EQAVGASAADD

>member
-1 MVAFMINNNKLNL
+1 MITNTKMNL
-14 GQLLLRQ
+14 GELLLRQ
-21 GVLDEDQLAHAMA
+21 GVLDEDQLNHAIS
-34 EHKRTGLML
+34 EHKRTGMALA
-43 SKILV
+43 KILI
-48 RLGMVNEETLT
+48 RLGMVSEDTLT
-59 NILGSQMQSSTKMRI
+59 SILGVQMQSTTKMRI

-79 AQGYINQEQLDK
+79 AQKYITREQLEQ
-91 ALETQKTSGKRLGR
+91 ALETQKTTGKRLGR

-132 LDNFSIDPNAY
+132 LDNFAIDADAY
-143 NYLPED
+143 TYLPED
-149 MCRQYKVVPLFV
+149 LCKTYKVVPLYV
-161 QNGEDDRRQA
+161 SKTEDGRRIVRE
-171 KSVLTIAMTDPT
+171 SMTLAMTDPT
-183 NMRTI
+183 NMRVI
-188 SVVKFKVRMDV
+188 NIVKFKVKMEVD
-199 EVVMASEAD
+199 VVMASDSD
-208 VMKAIDRVYAGHG
+208 VQKAIERVFAGHG
-221 TSEESLA
+221 SQEESLA
-228 ELIGESKDSEELETV
+228 ELIGETKEGEELETV
-243 ERGQGNN
+243 ERGQGGN
-250 DEPELTDEEG
+250 DEPELSDEEG

-298 GDLQVM
+298 GDLQVQP
-304 SPIPARLMPQI
+304 PIPARLMPQI

-342 KGSEVDLR
+342 KGAEVDLR

-388 RVLKQFIDA
+388 RVFKQFIDA

-547 PVEISQAMRDEF
+547 PVEVSQAMRDEL
-559 HLTPDMQ
+559 HLSPDMQ

-573 DKCDG
+573 EKCDG

-612 AAMQECGMITLR
+612 AAMKECGMITLR

-638 EQAIGASTSDD
+638 EQAVGASAADD

>member
-1 MVAFMINNNKLNL
+1 MKDSSSL
-14 GQLLLRQ
+14 GQLLVRVNLIN
-21 GVLDEDQLAHAMA
+21 EDQLKYA
-34 EHKRTGLML
+34 E
-43 SKILV
+43 
-48 RLGMVNEETLT
+48 EEVKFWTQKGKKLTLT
-59 NILGSQMQSSTKMRI
+59 QVLLKAEMVKPEQLTDILGVQMQSVTKKRI

-79 AQGYINQEQLDK
+79 DQGFITQEQLNE
-91 ALETQKTSGKRLGR
+91 ALEKQKTSGGKRLGSI
-105 TLVDLGYMPEE
+105 LVDLKFIQQDKLMK
-116 RLIEILSRQF
+116 ILCCQF

-132 LDNFSIDPNAY
+132 LDSIKLDEKVY
-143 NYLPED
+143 EFISED
-149 MCRQYKVVPLFV
+149 QCKANKIVPLYV
-161 QNGEDDRRQA
+161 TKDARQA
-171 KSVLTIAMTDPT
+171 LVVAMADPT
-183 NMRTI
+183 NVRLRDSI
-188 SVVKFKVRMDV
+188 KFKVKRNVD
-199 EVVMASEAD
+199 VVMASEQD
-208 VMKAIDRVYAGHG
+208 IKKTIDILFAGHG
-221 TSEESLA
+221 PAEESLA
-228 ELIGESKDSEELETV
+228 ELIGSSGDDELETV
-243 ERGQGNN
+243 ERGSSTS
-250 DEPELTDEEG
+250 DEPELSDEEG
-260 RAVVKIVTTLIH
+260 RQVVKIVTTLIH

-379 PLKDMGFDP
+379 PLREMGFDP

-486 SMAIEAAL
+486 TMAIEAAL

-536 LVRRICKYCKE
+536 LVRRICKNCKE
-547 PVEISQAMRDEF
+547 PVEISQELRDEL
-559 HLTPDMQ
+559 HLSPDMQ
-566 FYHGKGC
+566 FYHGRGC
-573 DKCDG
+573 EKCDG
-578 SGYKGR
+578 SGFKGR

-595 TVRNLIIKRSSG
+595 AVRNL
-607 DVIKR
+607 VIKR
-612 AAMQECGMITLR
+612 ASGDEIKREAIKSCEMITLR
-624 MDGIQKA
+624 MDGINKA
-631 LDGHTTL
+631 LQGLTTL
-638 EQAIGASTSDD
+638 EQAVGASTADE